1 MSLSLTYAGT
11 VGNCSGMVIVTVCAG
26 RDRGLTE
33 RLPYHRMKSISASR
47 AGDGQAFCAG
57 YPYVAPCDRVAW
69 HVHGRPFARGCSVY
83 RPPDPP

>member
-11 VGNCSGMVIVTVCAG
+11 VGNCSGMVIVTVGAG

-47 AGDGQAFCAG
+47 AGDGQTFSSLVMEG
-57 YPYVAPCDRVAW
+57 LPTIRQLTVKL
-69 HVHGRPFARGCSVY
+69 GLGE
-83 RPPDPP
+83 

>member
-33 RLPYHRMKSISASR
+33 RLPCHRMKSISASR
-47 AGDGQAFCAG
+47 AGDGQTFVMEG
-57 YPYVAPCDRVAW
+57 LPTTRELSDGGLDR
-69 HVHGRPFARGCSVY
+69 HGEFAHFYG
-83 RPPDPP
+83 

>member
-47 AGDGQAFCAG
+47 AGDGQTFSSLVMEG
-57 YPYVAPCDRVAW
+57 LPTTRELSHGGLDR
-69 HVHGRPFARGCSVY
+69 HGEFAHFYG
-83 RPPDPP
+83 